1 MFNKYP
7 YSDVHELNLDWII
20 DICRKAESQLTAIGE
35 NVSDILEKWKND
47 GTLQQMVNDNLAVN
61 LSEINDK
68 ITALTNNITSLSNSL
83 AGKENKIKNVV
94 CIGDSYLEGYTPDG
108 TVSGWGDRLA
118 SLSGWTVHKYYKGG
132 AGFTNTVDNINF
144 TTLLNSAKNGVPDAN
159 KIDLVIV
166 AGGYNEGNGI
176 SRNNVKN
183 WVDTARNY
191 FPNAIIAVGYIAVHG
206 TRSVYSVNASVAAYT
221 QEISG
226 CMSLGDLSGAL
237 ISDLTLNVSSDGIH
251 PNGTGQSMIASAIY
265 NAVRGVRHVTNIRS
279 ASVRSDNQGQL
290 FFSCANNN
298 LLFTTINGGTG
309 AGNLLSGVCNG
320 DTLNYKH
327 TARPLFNNL
336 KGDIGCEPVI
346 PVMVYNGSN
355 QYSYG
360 TARIVFNGGYAEY
373 YIYALNTDGTNYLQN
388 ATGFSYIKGNHCM
401 IPSYYL

>member
-7 YSDVHELNLDWII
+7 YSDVHELNLDWVIE
-20 DICRKAESQLTAIGE
+20 ICRKAESQLSAIG
-35 NVSDILEKWKND
+35 NSVSEVLEGWKED

-108 TVSGWGDRLA
+108 NISGWGDRLA

-144 TTLLNSAKNGVPDAN
+144 TSLLNSAKNGVPDAN

-166 AGGYNEGNGI
+166 AGGYNEGSGI
-176 SRNNVKN
+176 VRNNVKN
-183 WVDTARNY
+183 WVDTAHNY
-191 FPNAIIAVGYIAVHG
+191 FPNAIISVGYIAVHG
-206 TRSVYSVNASVAAYT
+206 TRSVYSVNASVVAYT

-279 ASVRSDNQGQL
+279 ASVRTDDEGFL

-309 AGNLLSGVCNG
+309 GSGLLSGVCDG
-320 DTLNYKH
+320 ETLNYKH
-327 TARPLFNNL
+327 SARPLFKNL

-346 PVMVYNGSN
+346 PVIVYNGSN
-355 QYSYG
+355 QFSEG

-373 YIYALNTDGTNYLQN
+373 YITALNTDRSNYFQN
-388 ATGFSYIKGNHCM
+388 ATGFKYIKGNHCM

>member
-7 YSDVHELNLDWII
+7 YTDCHELNLDWII

-83 AGKENKIKNVV
+83 ASKVNKIKNVV

-108 TVSGWGDRLA
+108 TVSGWGDRLD
-118 SLSGWTVHKYYKGG
+118 SLSGWTVHKYHKGG
-132 AGFTNTVDNINF
+132 AGFTNTVDGINF

-166 AGGYNEGNGI
+166 AGGYNEGTGI
-176 SRNNVKN
+176 TRNNVKN

-206 TRSVYSVNASVAAYT
+206 TRSVYSVNNSVAAYT

-251 PNGTGQSMIASAIY
+251 PNGTGQGLIASAIY

-279 ASVRSDNQGQL
+279 ASVRTDDEGFL

-320 DTLNYKH
+320 NTLNYKH
-327 TARPLFNNL
+327 TARPLFKNL

-373 YIYALNTDGTNYLQN
+373 YVSALNTDGTNYFQD

>member
-7 YSDVHELNLDWII
+7 YTDVHELNLDWVIE
-20 DICRKAESQLTAIGE
+20 ICRKAENQLTAIGE
-35 NVSDILEKWKND
+35 NVSDVLEQWKDD
-47 GTLQQMVNDNLAVN
+47 GTLQKMVNDNLAIN

-68 ITALTNNITSLSNSL
+68 ITSLSNSL
-83 AGKENKIKNVV
+83 AGKANKIKTVV

-108 TVSGWGDRLA
+108 AIAGWGDRLA

-144 TTLLNSAKNGVPDAN
+144 TSLLNSAKNGVPDAN

-166 AGGYNEGNGI
+166 AGGYNEGSGI
-176 SRNNVKN
+176 VHNNVKN

-206 TRSVYSVNASVAAYT
+206 TRSVFSVNASVAAYT

-237 ISDLTLNVSSDGIH
+237 ITDLTLNVSSDGIH
-251 PNGTGQSMIASAIY
+251 PTGTGQSMIASAIY

-298 LLFTTINGGTG
+298 LLFTTIKGS
-309 AGNLLSGVCNG
+309 ADDLLSGICNG
-320 DTLNYKH
+320 DTLNFKH
-327 TARPLFNNL
+327 SARPLFNNL

-346 PVMVYNGSN
+346 PVIVYNGSN

-373 YIYALNTDGTNYLQN
+373 YIRALNTDGTNYFQN
-388 ATGFSYIKGNHCM
+388 ATGFMYIKGNHCM

>member
-20 DICRKAESQLTAIGE
+20 DICRKAESQLSAISE
-35 NVSDILEKWKND
+35 NVSDVLEGWKED

-61 LSEINDK
+61 LSEINKK
-68 ITALTNNITSLSNSL
+68 ITALNNNITSLSNSL
-83 AGKENKIKNVV
+83 AGKVNKIKNVV

-108 TVSGWGDRLA
+108 TITGWGDRLA

-144 TTLLNSAKNGVPDAN
+144 TSLLNSAKNGVPDAN
-159 KIDLVIV
+159 AIDLVIV
-166 AGGYNEGNGI
+166 AGGYNEGSGI
-176 SRNNVKN
+176 VHNNVKN

-206 TRSVYSVNASVAAYT
+206 TRSVYSVNAAVAAYT
-221 QEISG
+221 QEING
-226 CMSLGDLSGAL
+226 CMSMGDLSGAL
-237 ISDLTLNVSSDGIH
+237 ITDLTLNVSSDGIH

-290 FFSCANNN
+290 FFSCSNNN
-298 LLFTTINGGTG
+298 LLFTTIKGS
-309 AGNLLSGVCNG
+309 ADELISSVCDG

-327 TARPLFNNL
+327 TARPLFKNL
-336 KGDIGCEPVI
+336 NGDVGCEPLI
-346 PVMVYNGSN
+346 PVIVYNSSN
-355 QYSYG
+355 KYSEG

-373 YIYALNTDGTNYLQN
+373 YISALNTNGSNYFRD
-388 ATGFSYIKGNHCM
+388 AVGFMYKKGNHCM

>member
-7 YSDVHELNLDWII
+7 YSDVHELNLDWVI
-20 DICRKAESQLTAIGE
+20 DICRKAESQLSAIGE
-35 NVSDILEKWKND
+35 NVSDVLEGWKND

-68 ITALTNNITSLSNSL
+68 ITALTNSL
-83 AGKENKIKNVV
+83 AGKANKIKNVV

-108 TVSGWGDRLA
+108 TIAGWGDRLA

-144 TTLLNSAKNGVPDAN
+144 TSLLNSAKNGVPDAN

-166 AGGYNEGNGI
+166 AGGYNEGSGI
-176 SRNNVKN
+176 VCNDVKN

-206 TRSVYSVNASVAAYT
+206 KRSVYSVNASVAAYT
-221 QEISG
+221 QEIIG

-265 NAVRGVRHVTNIRS
+265 NAVSGVRHLTNIKS
-279 ASVRSDNQGQL
+279 ASVRSDGQGQL

-298 LLFTTINGGTG
+298 LLFTTIKGSADG
-309 AGNLLSGVCNG
+309 LLSGVCNG
-320 DTLNYKH
+320 DTLNFKH

-346 PVMVYNGSN
+346 PVIVYNGSN
-355 QYSYG
+355 QYAEG

-373 YIYALNTDGTNYLQN
+373 YIRALNTDGTNYFQN
-388 ATGFSYIKGNHCM
+388 ATGFMYIKGNHCM

>member
-7 YSDVHELNLDWII
+7 YSDVHELNLDWVI
-20 DICRKAESQLTAIGE
+20 DICRKAESQLSAIG
-35 NVSDILEKWKND
+35 NSVSEVLEGWKED

-61 LSEINDK
+61 LSEINNK

-83 AGKENKIKNVV
+83 DSKVKKIKNVV

-108 TVSGWGDRLA
+108 TIAGWGDRLA

-159 KIDLVIV
+159 AIDLVIV
-166 AGGYNEGNGI
+166 AGGYNEGSGI
-176 SRNNVKN
+176 VRNNVKN

-237 ISDLTLNVSSDGIH
+237 ITDLTINVSSDGIH
-251 PNGTGQSMIASAIY
+251 PNSTGQSMIASAIY
-265 NAVRGVRHVTNIRS
+265 NAIRGVRHVTNIRS

-298 LLFTTINGGTG
+298 ILFTTIKGSADG
-309 AGNLLSGVCNG
+309 LLSGVCNG
-320 DTLNYKH
+320 DTLNFKH

-346 PVMVYNGSN
+346 PVIVYNGSN
-355 QYSYG
+355 QYAEG

-373 YIYALNTDGTNYLQN
+373 YIRALNTDGTNYFQN
-388 ATGFSYIKGNHCM
+388 ATGFMYIKGNHCM

>member
-7 YSDVHELNLDWII
+7 YSDVHELNLDWVI
-20 DICRKAESQLTAIGE
+20 DICRKAESQLSAIGDS
-35 NVSDILEKWKND
+35 VSDVLEGWKAD
-47 GTLQQMVNDNLAVN
+47 GTLEQMVNDNLTVN
-61 LSEINDK
+61 LSEINNK

-83 AGKENKIKNVV
+83 DSKVKKIKNVV

-108 TVSGWGDRLA
+108 TISGWGDRLA

-144 TTLLNSAKNGVPDAN
+144 TSLLNSAKNGVPDAN
-159 KIDLVIV
+159 NIDLVIV
-166 AGGYNEGNGI
+166 AGGYNEGSSI
-176 SRNNVKN
+176 VRNNVKN

-206 TRSVYSVNASVAAYT
+206 TRSVYSVNTAVAAYT

-226 CMSLGDLSGAL
+226 CMSLGDLSGAV
-237 ISDLTLNVSSDGIH
+237 ISDMTLNLSSDGIH
-251 PNGTGQSMIASAIY
+251 PNATGQSMIASAIY
-265 NAVRGVRHVTNIRS
+265 NAIRGIRHVTNIKS
-279 ASVRSDNQGQL
+279 ASVRSDGQGQL

-298 LLFTTINGGTG
+298 LLFTSIKGSATE
-309 AGNLLSGVCNG
+309 LLSGVCNG

-346 PVMVYNGSN
+346 PVIVYNGSN
-355 QYSYG
+355 QYAKG

-373 YIYALNTDGTNYLQN
+373 YISALNTNGSNYFQN
-388 ATGFSYIKGNHCM
+388 ATGFMYIKGNHCM

>member
-7 YSDVHELNLDWII
+7 YTDCHELNLDWVI
-20 DICRKAESQLTAIGE
+20 DICRKAESQLSAIGE
-35 NVSDILEKWKND
+35 NVSDILEGWKDD

-61 LSEINDK
+61 LSDINNK
-68 ITALTNNITSLSNSL
+68 ITALTNNITSLSNNL
-83 AGKENKIKNVV
+83 ASKVNKIKNVV

-108 TVSGWGDRLA
+108 AIAGWGDRLA

-144 TTLLNSAKNGVPDAN
+144 TSLLNSAKNGVPDAN

-166 AGGYNEGNGI
+166 AGGYNEGSGI
-176 SRNNVKN
+176 VRNNVET

-237 ISDLTLNVSSDGIH
+237 ITDLTLNVSSDGIH
-251 PNGTGQSMIASAIY
+251 PNGTGQSMIANAIY
-265 NAVRGVRHVTNIRS
+265 NAVRGVRHVTNIKS
-279 ASVRSDNQGQL
+279 ASVRSDDRGQL

-298 LLFTTINGGTG
+298 LLFTTIKGDVPS
-309 AGNLLSGVCNG
+309 LMSGVCNG
-320 DTLNYKH
+320 DTLNFKH

-346 PVMVYNGSN
+346 PVIVYNGSN
-355 QYSYG
+355 QYSDG
-360 TARIVFNGGYAEY
+360 TARIVFKDGYAEY
-373 YIYALNTDGTNYLQN
+373 YIRALNTDGTNYFQN
-388 ATGFSYIKGNHCM
+388 ATGFMYIKGNHCM

>member
-7 YSDVHELNLDWII
+7 YSDVHEMNLDWII
-20 DICRKAESQLTAIGE
+20 EICRKAESQLSAISE
-35 NVSDILEKWKND
+35 NVSDVLEGWKED

-83 AGKENKIKNVV
+83 ASKVNKIKNVV

-144 TTLLNSAKNGVPDAN
+144 TTLLNSAKNGVPDTSD
-159 KIDLVIV
+159 IDLVIV
-166 AGGYNEGNGI
+166 AGGYNEGSGI
-176 SRNNVKN
+176 LRNDVKT

-206 TRSVYSVNASVAAYT
+206 SRSVYSVNASVAAYT
-221 QEISG
+221 QEIIG
-226 CMSLGDLSGAL
+226 CMSLGDLSGAV
-237 ISDLTLNVSSDGIH
+237 ISDMTLNLSSDGIH
-251 PNGTGQSMIASAIY
+251 PNSTGQSMIASAIY
-265 NAVRGVRHVTNIRS
+265 NAVRGVRHVTNIKS
-279 ASVRSDNQGQL
+279 ASVRSDGKGQL

-298 LLFTTINGGTG
+298 LLFTTIKGG
-309 AGNLLSGVCNG
+309 ASDLLSGVCNG

-327 TARPLFNNL
+327 TARSIFNNL

-346 PVMVYNGSN
+346 PVIVYNGSN
-355 QYSYG
+355 QYAEG

-373 YIYALNTDGTNYLQN
+373 YIRALNTDGSNYFQN
-388 ATGFSYIKGNHCM
+388 ATGFMYIKGNHCM

>member
-20 DICRKAESQLTAIGE
+20 DICRKAESQLSAIG
-35 NVSDILEKWKND
+35 NSVSEVLEGWKED
-47 GTLQQMVNDNLAVN
+47 GTLQQMVNDNIAVN
-61 LSEINDK
+61 LSEINNK
-68 ITALTNNITSLSNSL
+68 ITALSNSL
-83 AGKENKIKNVV
+83 ASKMNKIKNVA

-108 TVSGWGDRLA
+108 AVTGWGDRLS

-144 TTLLNSAKNGVPDAN
+144 TSLLNSAKNGVPDAN

-166 AGGYNEGNGI
+166 AGGYNEESGI
-176 SRNNVKN
+176 VRNNVKN

-206 TRSVYSVNASVAAYT
+206 TRSVYSVNAAVAAYT

-237 ISDLTLNVSSDGIH
+237 ITDLTLNVSSDGIH
-251 PNGTGQSMIASAIY
+251 PTGTGQSMIASAIY
-265 NAVRGVRHVTNIRS
+265 NAVRGVRHVTNIKS
-279 ASVRSDNQGQL
+279 ASVRSDGQGQL

-298 LLFTTINGGTG
+298 LLFTTIKGSADG
-309 AGNLLSGVCNG
+309 LLSGVCDG
-320 DTLNYKH
+320 DTLNFKH
-327 TARPLFNNL
+327 SARPLFNNL

-346 PVMVYNGSN
+346 PVIVYNGSR
-355 QYSYG
+355 QYSEG

-373 YIYALNTDGTNYLQN
+373 YIRALNTDGTNYFQN
-388 ATGFSYIKGNHCM
+388 ATGFMYIKGNHCM

>member
-7 YSDVHELNLDWII
+7 YSDCHELNLDWVIE
-20 DICRKAESQLTAIGE
+20 ICRKAESQLSAIGE

-47 GTLQQMVNDNLAVN
+47 GTLEQMVNDNLAVN
-61 LSEINDK
+61 LGEINDR
-68 ITALTNNITSLSNSL
+68 ITALNNSITSLTNALGNKAS
-83 AGKENKIKNVV
+83 KIKNVV

-144 TTLLNSAKNGVPDAN
+144 TSLLNSAKNGVPDAN

-166 AGGYNEGNGI
+166 AGGYNEGSDI
-176 SRNNVKN
+176 AHNNVKN

-206 TRSVYSVNASVAAYT
+206 TRSVYSVNAAVAAYT

-237 ISDLTLNVSSDGIH
+237 ITDLTLNVSSDGIH
-251 PNGTGQSMIASAIY
+251 PNGTGQIMIASAIY
-265 NAVRGVRHVTNIRS
+265 NAVRGVRHVTNTRS

-290 FFSCANNN
+290 FFSCVNNN
-298 LLFTTINGGTG
+298 LLFTTLKGSVNE
-309 AGNLLSGVCNG
+309 LLSGVCNG
-320 DTLNYKH
+320 DTLNFKH
-327 TARPLFNNL
+327 TARSLFNNL

-346 PVMVYNGSN
+346 PVIVYNGSN
-355 QYSYG
+355 QYSEG

-373 YIYALNTDGTNYLQN
+373 YISALNANGTNYFQN
-388 ATGFSYIKGNHCM
+388 ATGFMCIKGNHCM

>member
-20 DICRKAESQLTAIGE
+20 DICRKAESQLSAIGE

-61 LSEINDK
+61 LSDINNK

-83 AGKENKIKNVV
+83 ASKVNKIKNVV

-108 TVSGWGDRLA
+108 TITGWGDRLA

-144 TTLLNSAKNGVPDAN
+144 TTLLNNAKNGVPDAN

-191 FPNAIIAVGYIAVHG
+191 FPHAIIAVGYIAVHG

-237 ISDLTLNVSSDGIH
+237 ITDLTLNVSSDGIH

-279 ASVRSDNQGQL
+279 ASVRTDDEGFL

-320 DTLNYKH
+320 NTLNYKH
-327 TARPLFNNL
+327 TARPLFKNL

-373 YIYALNTDGTNYLQN
+373 YVSALNTDGTNYFQN

>member
-20 DICRKAESQLTAIGE
+20 DICRKAESQLSAIRE
-35 NVSDILEKWKND
+35 NVSDVLEGWKED
-47 GTLQQMVNDNLAVN
+47 GTLQKMVNDNLAVN

-83 AGKENKIKNVV
+83 DSKVRKIKKVV

-108 TVSGWGDRLA
+108 TISGWGDRLA
-118 SLSGWTVHKYYKGG
+118 SLSEWTVHKYYKGG

-144 TTLLNSAKNGVPDAN
+144 TSLLNSAKNGVPDAN
-159 KIDLVIV
+159 GIDLVIV
-166 AGGYNEGNGI
+166 AGGYNEGSGI
-176 SRNNVKN
+176 VRNDVKN

-206 TRSVYSVNASVAAYT
+206 TRSVYSVNSAVAAYT

-237 ISDLTLNVSSDGIH
+237 ITDLTLNVSSDGIH
-251 PNGTGQSMIASAIY
+251 PNNTGQSMIASAIY
-265 NAVRGVRHVTNIRS
+265 NAVRGVRHVTNIKS

-290 FFSCANNN
+290 FFSCSNNN
-298 LLFTTINGGTG
+298 LLFTTIKGG
-309 AGNLLSGVCNG
+309 ASDLLSGFCNG

-346 PVMVYNGSN
+346 PVIVYNGSN
-355 QYSYG
+355 QYSEG

-373 YIYALNTDGTNYLQN
+373 YIRALKTDGTNYFQN
-388 ATGFSYIKGNHCM
+388 ATGFMYIKGNHCM

>member
-7 YSDVHELNLDWII
+7 YSDVHEINLDWVI
-20 DICRKAESQLTAIGE
+20 DICRKAESQLSAIGE

-61 LSEINDK
+61 LSEINNK

-83 AGKENKIKNVV
+83 ASKVNKIKNVV

-108 TVSGWGDRLA
+108 TITGWGDRLA

-144 TTLLNSAKNGVPDAN
+144 TSLLNSAKNGVPDAN

-166 AGGYNEGNGI
+166 AGGYNEGSDI
-176 SRNNVKN
+176 VHNNVKN

-191 FPNAIIAVGYIAVHG
+191 FPNAIIAIGYIAVHG
-206 TRSVYSVNASVAAYT
+206 TRSVYSVNAAVSAYT
-221 QEISG
+221 QDISG

-237 ISDLTLNVSSDGIH
+237 ITDLTLNVSSDGVH
-251 PNGTGQSMIASAIY
+251 PNSTGQSMIASAIY

-298 LLFTTINGGTG
+298 LLFTTIKGSADG
-309 AGNLLSGVCNG
+309 LLSGVCNG
-320 DTLNYKH
+320 DTLNFRH
-327 TARPLFNNL
+327 TARPLFKNL
-336 KGDIGCEPVI
+336 RGDIGCEPVI
-346 PVMVYNGSN
+346 PVIVYNGSN
-355 QYSYG
+355 QYSEG
-360 TARIVFNGGYAEY
+360 TARIVFNGGFAEY
-373 YIYALNTDGTNYLQN
+373 YIRALNTDGTNYFQN
-388 ATGFSYIKGNHCM
+388 ATGFMYIKGNHCM

>member
-7 YSDVHELNLDWII
+7 YTDCHELNLDWII
-20 DICRKAESQLTAIGE
+20 DICRKAESQLSAISE
-35 NVSDILEKWKND
+35 NVSDVLEGWKND

-68 ITALTNNITSLSNSL
+68 ITALTNNITSLSNNL
-83 AGKENKIKNVV
+83 ASKVNKIRNVV

-108 TVSGWGDRLA
+108 TIAGWGDRLA

-144 TTLLNSAKNGVPDAN
+144 TSLLNTAKNGVPDAN

-166 AGGYNEGNGI
+166 AGGYNEGTGI
-176 SRNNVKN
+176 VRNNVKN

-206 TRSVYSVNASVAAYT
+206 TRSVYSVNNSVAAYT

-237 ISDLTLNVSSDGIH
+237 ITDLTLNVSSDGIH
-251 PNGTGQSMIASAIY
+251 PNGTGQSLIASAIY

-279 ASVRSDNQGQL
+279 ASVRSDNQGKL

-298 LLFTTINGGTG
+298 LLFTTIKGGESD
-309 AGNLLSGVCNG
+309 LLSGVCDG

-346 PVMVYNGSN
+346 PVIVYNGSS
-355 QYSYG
+355 QFSEG
-360 TARIVFNGGYAEY
+360 TARIVFKGGYAEY
-373 YIYALNTDGTNYLQN
+373 YIRALNTDGSNYFQN
-388 ATGFSYIKGNHCM
+388 ATGFMYIRGNHCM

>member
-7 YSDVHELNLDWII
+7 YSDVHELNLDWVI
-20 DICRKAESQLTAIGE
+20 DICRKAESQLSAIGE

-47 GTLQQMVNDNLAVN
+47 GTLEQMVNDNLAVN
-61 LSEINDK
+61 LSEINNK

-83 AGKENKIKNVV
+83 DIKVKKIKNVV

-108 TVSGWGDRLA
+108 TISGWGDRLA

-144 TTLLNSAKNGVPDAN
+144 TSLLNSAKNGVPDAN
-159 KIDLVIV
+159 AIDLVIV
-166 AGGYNEGNGI
+166 AGGYNEGSGI
-176 SRNNVKN
+176 VRNNVKN

-206 TRSVYSVNASVAAYT
+206 SRSVYSVNAAVAAYT

-237 ISDLTLNVSSDGIH
+237 ITDLTLNVSSDGIH
-251 PNGTGQSMIASAIY
+251 PNGTGQSMIANAIY

-298 LLFTTINGGTG
+298 ILFTTIKGSAEG
-309 AGNLLSGVCNG
+309 LLSGVCNG
-320 DTLNYKH
+320 DTLNFKH
-327 TARPLFNNL
+327 TARSLFNNL

-346 PVMVYNGSN
+346 PVIVYNGSN
-355 QYSYG
+355 QYAEG
-360 TARIVFNGGYAEY
+360 TARIVFNGGHAEY
-373 YIYALNTDGTNYLQN
+373 YIRALNTNGTNYFQN
-388 ATGFSYIKGNHCM
+388 ATGFMYIKGNHCM

>member
-7 YSDVHELNLDWII
+7 YSDVHELNLDWVI
-20 DICRKAESQLTAIGE
+20 DICRKAESQLSAISE

-68 ITALTNNITSLSNSL
+68 ITALTNNITLLSNSL
-83 AGKENKIKNVV
+83 ASKVNKIKNVV

-144 TTLLNSAKNGVPDAN
+144 TTLLNSAKNGVPDTSD
-159 KIDLVIV
+159 IDLVIV
-166 AGGYNEGNGI
+166 AGGYNEGSGI
-176 SRNNVKN
+176 ARNDVKT

-206 TRSVYSVNASVAAYT
+206 TRSVYSVNASVSAYT
-221 QEISG
+221 QEING
-226 CMSLGDLSGAL
+226 CVSLGDLSGAL
-237 ISDLTLNVSSDGIH
+237 ISDMILNVSSDGIH

-265 NAVRGVRHVTNIRS
+265 NAIRGNRHVTNIKS
-279 ASVRSDNQGQL
+279 ASVRSDGEGQL

-298 LLFTTINGGTG
+298 LLFTTIKGSATE
-309 AGNLLSGVCNG
+309 LLSGVCNG
-320 DTLNYKH
+320 ITLNYKH
-327 TARPLFNNL
+327 TARSIFNNL

-346 PVMVYNGSN
+346 PVIVYNGSN
-355 QYSYG
+355 QYAYG
-360 TARIVFNGGYAEY
+360 TARIVFSGGYAEY
-373 YIYALNTDGTNYLQN
+373 YISALNTNGSNYFQN
-388 ATGFSYIKGNHCM
+388 ATGFMYIKGNHCM

>member
-7 YSDVHELNLDWII
+7 YTDCHELNLDWII
-20 DICRKAESQLTAIGE
+20 DICRKAESQLSAIGE

-61 LSEINDK
+61 LSEINSK
-68 ITALTNNITSLSNSL
+68 ITDLTNNITSLSNSL
-83 AGKENKIKNVV
+83 DSKVKKIKNVV

-108 TVSGWGDRLA
+108 TITGWGDRLA

-144 TTLLNSAKNGVPDAN
+144 TSLLNSAKNGVPDAN
-159 KIDLVIV
+159 AIDLVIV
-166 AGGYNEGNGI
+166 AGGYNEGSNIG
-176 SRNNVKN
+176 RNNVKN

-206 TRSVYSVNASVAAYT
+206 KRSVYSVNASVSAYT

-237 ISDLTLNVSSDGIH
+237 ITDLTLNVSSDGIH

-279 ASVRSDNQGQL
+279 ASVRTDDEGFL

-298 LLFTTINGGTG
+298 ILFTTINGGTG

-320 DTLNYKH
+320 NTLNYKH
-327 TARPLFNNL
+327 SARPLFKNL
-336 KGDIGCEPVI
+336 KGDVGCEPVI

-373 YIYALNTDGTNYLQN
+373 YVSALNTDGTNYFQN

>member
-20 DICRKAESQLTAIGE
+20 DICRKAESQLSAIG
-35 NVSDILEKWKND
+35 NSVSEVLEGWKED
-47 GTLQQMVNDNLAVN
+47 GTLQKMVNDNLAVN
-61 LSEINDK
+61 LTEINNK

-83 AGKENKIKNVV
+83 DNKVNKIKNVV

-144 TTLLNSAKNGVPDAN
+144 TSLLNSAKNGVPDAN

-166 AGGYNEGNGI
+166 AGGYNEGSGI
-176 SRNNVKN
+176 VHNNVKN

-191 FPNAIIAVGYIAVHG
+191 FPHAIIAVGYIAVHG
-206 TRSVYSVNASVAAYT
+206 KRSVYSVNASVSAYT

-237 ISDLTLNVSSDGIH
+237 ITDLTLNVSSDGIH

-265 NAVRGVRHVTNIRS
+265 NAIRGVRHVTNIRS

-298 LLFTTINGGTG
+298 LLFTTIKGS
-309 AGNLLSGVCNG
+309 ADELLSGVCNG
-320 DTLNYKH
+320 DTLNFKH
-327 TARPLFNNL
+327 SARTLFNNL

-346 PVMVYNGSN
+346 PVIVYNGSN
-355 QYSYG
+355 QYSEG

-373 YIYALNTDGTNYLQN
+373 YIRALNTDGTNYFQN
-388 ATGFSYIKGNHCM
+388 ATGFMYIKGNHCM

>member
-7 YSDVHELNLDWII
+7 YTDCHELNLDWVI
-20 DICRKAESQLTAIGE
+20 DICRKAESQLSAIG
-35 NVSDILEKWKND
+35 NSVSEVLEGWKED
-47 GTLQQMVNDNLAVN
+47 GTLQHMVNDNLAVN
-61 LSEINDK
+61 LSEINNK
-68 ITALTNNITSLSNSL
+68 ITALSNSL
-83 AGKENKIKNVV
+83 ASKMNKIKNVV

-108 TVSGWGDRLA
+108 AIAGWGDRLA

-144 TTLLNSAKNGVPDAN
+144 TSLLNSAKNGVPDVNA
-159 KIDLVIV
+159 IDLVIV
-166 AGGYNEGNGI
+166 AGGYNEGSGI
-176 SRNNVKN
+176 VRNDVKN

-206 TRSVYSVNASVAAYT
+206 TRSVYSVNAAVAAYT

-237 ISDLTLNVSSDGIH
+237 ITDLTINVSRDGVH

-265 NAVRGVRHVTNIRS
+265 NAVHGVRHVTNIRS

-298 LLFTTINGGTG
+298 LLFTTIKGSADG
-309 AGNLLSGVCNG
+309 LLSGICNG

-327 TARPLFNNL
+327 SARPLFNNL

-346 PVMVYNGSN
+346 PVIVYNGSN
-355 QYSYG
+355 QYSEG

-373 YIYALNTDGTNYLQN
+373 YIRALNTDGTNYFQN
-388 ATGFSYIKGNHCM
+388 ATGFMYIKGNHCM

>member
-7 YSDVHELNLDWII
+7 YTDCHELNLDWII
-20 DICRKAESQLTAIGE
+20 DICRKAESQLSAISE

-61 LSEINDK
+61 LSDINSK

-83 AGKENKIKNVV
+83 DSKVKKIKNVV

-108 TVSGWGDRLA
+108 TITGWGDRLA

-144 TTLLNSAKNGVPDAN
+144 TSLLNSAKNGVPDAN

-166 AGGYNEGNGI
+166 AGGYNEGSGI
-176 SRNNVKN
+176 VHNNVKN

-206 TRSVYSVNASVAAYT
+206 TRSVYSVNAAVAAYT
-221 QEISG
+221 QEING
-226 CMSLGDLSGAL
+226 CIPLGDLSGAL
-237 ISDLTLNVSSDGIH
+237 INDLTLNVSSDGIH
-251 PNGTGQSMIASAIY
+251 PNGTGQGMIANAIY
-265 NAVRGVRHVTNIRS
+265 NAVHGVRHVTNIKS

-298 LLFTTINGGTG
+298 ILFTTIKGSADG
-309 AGNLLSGVCNG
+309 LLSGVCNG

-327 TARPLFNNL
+327 SARPLFNNL

-346 PVMVYNGSN
+346 PVIVYNGSN
-355 QYSYG
+355 QYSEG

-373 YIYALNTDGTNYLQN
+373 YIRAINIDGTNYFQN
-388 ATGFSYIKGNHCM
+388 ATGFMYIKGNHCM

>member
-7 YSDVHELNLDWII
+7 YTDCHELNLDWII
-20 DICRKAESQLTAIGE
+20 DICRKAESQLSAIGE

-61 LSEINDK
+61 LSEINSK
-68 ITALTNNITSLSNSL
+68 ITDLTNNITSLSNSL
-83 AGKENKIKNVV
+83 DSKVKKIKNVV

-108 TVSGWGDRLA
+108 TITGWGDRLA

-144 TTLLNSAKNGVPDAN
+144 TSLLNSAKNGVPDAN
-159 KIDLVIV
+159 AIDLVIV
-166 AGGYNEGNGI
+166 AGGYNEGNNIG
-176 SRNNVKN
+176 RNNVKN

-206 TRSVYSVNASVAAYT
+206 KRSVYSVNASVSAYT

-237 ISDLTLNVSSDGIH
+237 ITDLTLNVSSDGIH

-279 ASVRSDNQGQL
+279 ASVRTDDEGFL

-298 LLFTTINGGTG
+298 ILFTTINGGTG

-320 DTLNYKH
+320 NTLNYKH
-327 TARPLFNNL
+327 SARPLFKNL
-336 KGDIGCEPVI
+336 KGDVGCEPVI

-373 YIYALNTDGTNYLQN
+373 YVSALNTDGTNYFQN